1 MTTASFARVVVGGG
15 LFGSVAALVL
25 AELGYRVLLIE
36 QGPKLMTRA
45 STVNQARLH
54 TGLHYPRSYLTAR
67 ESLRYYQSFRERF
80 EPAVHDFEQ
89 IYAVSRNNSRTSGD
103 EFSDFVDRLG
113 IEADEVNPTRWF
125 HPGTIDRAF
134 RVEEPTF
141 DANTLRGLLAE
152 ELSRNRSIEV
162 YLNTAVV
169 GGDATQSPAKLVL
182 SDGRQIVGEGI
193 VLAVYASTNA
203 VREALGLPSLALTFE
218 LAEVVLGRAAPPL
231 KGMGFTVMDGP
242 FWSLMP
248 FGATGRVSLT
258 SVGLTPTAK
267 SAGQPEFRCQSART
281 GCLPLSLADCNECN
295 VRPPSTARHQQQQM
309 SMFLKDA
316 SAFTQESSLMTV
328 KAILTSAEVDD
339 ARPTLVKKEDSID
352 VWTVFSGKVSTL
364 FDLAEVLT

>member
-1 MTTASFARVVVGGG
+1 M
-15 LFGSVAALVL
+15 
-25 AELGYRVLLIE
+25 LLIE

-67 ESLRYYQSFRERF
+67 ESLRYYQSFREGSNLQSTIS
-80 EPAVHDFEQ
+80 EQ

-182 SDGRQIVGEGI
+182 SDGRRSLE
-193 VLAVYASTNA
+193 
-203 VREALGLPSLALTFE
+203 RESSSPSMQAQMLFGKHWVFQVLPSHLNSPKWFS
-218 LAEVVLGRAAPPL
+218 AAPLPL

-328 KAILTSAEVDD
+328 K
-339 ARPTLVKKEDSID
+339 R
-352 VWTVFSGKVSTL
+352 F
-364 FDLAEVLT
+364 